1 MKRILLGIFV
11 LLFFVPAVLAQ
22 KRQITGTVVSSE
34 DGQPVIGVTVQD
46 KATGSYA
53 VSDLNGHYSIEVG
66 VNSETLVFMCISF
79 RNLEAA
85 ITGNVLHVEMQPD
98 VMALD
103 EIMVIAYGQGKKTSF
118 TGSAAVVKKEDL
130 ERIQTSNITQALQGL
145 STGVQVINSS
155 GQPGAS
161 ASILIRGIGSM
172 NASSTPLYVVDGAPY
187 SGYINAIAPSD
198 IESITVLKDA
208 SATALYGSRAAN
220 GVIMITTR
228 QGQRE
233 QGQISF
239 RSNVS
244 FSSLA
249 VDMPHQLTPQEFTEL
264 SWRGLY
270 YEAIDNGYTPE
281 NAALL
286 ATGNIVNELKINPW
300 NTGTP
305 VGTDGKLISGAQLLF
320 EGDWRNQLLQSRPR
334 QEYSIDFSG
343 RTEKTNYFFSAGYL
357 DDKGIFTTQQ
367 FNRITGR
374 ANVTTKVKKWF
385 ELGTNT
391 SFSHSLTEAP
401 AGESTIW
408 FLRTV
413 PSIYPIYEWDYNNNS
428 YKTDANGKKLYD
440 YGENRKGWMSWN
452 PLADAEYNKY
462 ITKVDNISTR
472 NYAEITFLPQLKFRT
487 NINLDYY
494 LSTYSGYTNP
504 TYGFMAGRGAA
515 SRTYTRNVSS
525 VWTNLLTYDK
535 TFNKHTV
542 GVLLGHE
549 AYQRKVNGFS
559 GAKEGF
565 PFGGLYELTSAATMT
580 DLTSYEDN
588 YHLLSWFS
596 RAEYDYDNKY
606 YISGSLRADGSSRFH
621 KNSRW
626 GTFWSVGAS
635 WRMSNESFLKDV
647 SWIDNLKLKAS
658 YGALGNDD
666 ISWYAYQ
673 GLYGSG
679 YDDFGKAGVMI
690 SRLPNETLKWETNL
704 QFNTGVDF
712 ALFNKLTGSVEYFI
726 RKSKDLLF
734 TMPMAPST
742 GFSGIDR
749 NIGDVENRG
758 VELQLNWRVIDAE
771 KFKWSM
777 DFNAT
782 HYKNTITKL
791 PQEEMNA
798 GVFKWREGQSR
809 YNFWG
814 AEWAGINP
822 ENGNDQWWRNVYETN
837 ADGEKV
843 VVERVLTEN
852 YNDVSGDEQKQYL
865 GDAIPKVF
873 GGWSNTFSFYGVDL
887 SFMIYYSLGGKL
899 YDSDYSQMIAY
910 REGFS
915 FHPDN
920 LNSWTEN
927 NKSSPFT
934 RFSKAY
940 SNSMGAYSSKFVFDN
955 TFVRL
960 RNISLGYTLPSSV
973 LKKMRF
979 SSFRVYVQGNN
990 LITLGS
996 AVRRGT
1002 DPEQSVSGTTVN
1014 RFPTTKSVTVG
1025 LQFSL

>member
-1 MKRILLGIFV
+1 MKRILLGILAFV
-11 LLFFVPAVLAQ
+11 FFVPGVLAQ
-22 KRQITGTVVSSE
+22 KRQITGTIVSSE

-46 KATGSYA
+46 KTTGTYA
-53 VSDLNGHYSIEVG
+53 VSDQNGIFSIEVG
-66 VNSETLVFMCISF
+66 STSETLVFMCISF
-79 RNLEAA
+79 RNLETT
-85 ITGNVLHVEMQPD
+85 ITGNVMNVTMQPD

-118 TGSAAVVKKEDL
+118 TGSASVVKKEDL
-130 ERIQTSNITQALQGL
+130 ERVKTSNITQALQGL

-172 NASSTPLYVVDGAPY
+172 NASSSPMYVVDGAPY
-187 SGYINAIAPSD
+187 NGYINAIAPSD
-198 IESITVLKDA
+198 IESLTVLKDA

-228 QGQRE
+228 KGQRE
-233 QGQISF
+233 KGQISF
-239 RSNVS
+239 RSSLS

-249 VDMPHQLTPQEFTEL
+249 VDMPHQLTPVEYTEL

-270 YEAIDNGYTPE
+270 YEALDNGYTAE

-286 ATGNIVNELKINPW
+286 ATNNLANELKLNPW
-300 NTGTP
+300 NTSKP
-305 VGTDGKLISGAQLLF
+305 VGTDGKLVSGTDLLF
-320 EGDWRNQLLQSRPR
+320 EGDWREALLQSRPR
-334 QEYSIDFSG
+334 QEYSLDFSG
-343 RTEKTNYFFSAGYL
+343 RTEKTNYFFSLGYL

-374 ANVTTKVKKWF
+374 SNVTTKVKNWL
-385 ELGTNT
+385 EVGTNT
-391 SFSHSLTEAP
+391 SFAHSLTDAP
-401 AGESTIW
+401 ATKNTIW

-413 PSIYPIYEWDYNNNS
+413 PSIYPIYEWDYATNT
-428 YKTDANGKKLYD
+428 YKTDADGNKIYD
-440 YGENRKGWMSWN
+440 YGNDRKSWIGWN
-452 PLADAEYNKY
+452 PLADAAYNQH
-462 ITKVDNISTR
+462 ITKVDNISSR
-472 NYAEITFLPQLKFRT
+472 NFAEVTFLPQLKFRT
-487 NINLDYY
+487 SISLDYY
-494 LSTYSGYTNP
+494 MSSYSGYTNP
-504 TYGFMAGRGAA
+504 TYGYMAGRGAA
-515 SRTYTRNVSS
+515 TKSATRNITT

-535 TFNKHTV
+535 TFGKHGV
-542 GVLLGHE
+542 GVLLGQE
-549 AYQRKVNGFS
+549 SYQRKVNGLS
-559 GAKEGF
+559 GSKEGF

-588 YHLLSWFS
+588 YRLMSWFS
-596 RAEYDYDNKY
+596 RAEYDFDNKY
-606 YISGSLRADGSSRFH
+606 YISGSLRTDGSSRFH

-635 WRMSNESFLKDV
+635 WRLSNENFLKGND
-647 SWIDNLKLKAS
+647 WIDNLKLKAS
-658 YGALGNDD
+658 YGAVGNDD

-673 GLYGSG
+673 GLYGTG

-690 SRLPNETLKWETNL
+690 QRLPNETLKWETNL
-704 QFNTGVDF
+704 QFNTGLDF
-712 ALFNKLTGSVEYFI
+712 ALFNRITGSFEYFM

-734 TMPMAPST
+734 TMPMASST
-742 GFSGIDR
+742 GFSGVDR
-749 NIGDVENRG
+749 NIGDVQNAG
-758 VELQLNWRVIDAE
+758 IELQLNLRVLDGE
-771 KFKWSM
+771 NFKWNM
-777 DFNAT
+777 DFNAS

-791 PQEEMNA
+791 PQKEMNS

-814 AEWAGINP
+814 AEWAGVNP
-822 ENGNDQWWRNVYETN
+822 ENGNDQWWKNVYETN

-843 VVERVLTEN
+843 VKERVLTEN
-852 YNDVSGDEQKQYL
+852 YNDVSGDDQKKYL
-865 GDAIPKVF
+865 GDAIPKLF
-873 GGWSNTFSFYGVDL
+873 GGWSNTFSFYGIDF
-887 SFMIYYSLGGKL
+887 SFMLYYSIGGKL
-899 YDSDYSQMIAY
+899 YDSDYAQMIAY

-915 FHPDN
+915 YHPDN
-920 LNSWTEN
+920 LDSWTEN
-927 NKSSPFT
+927 NKASAFT

-940 SNSMGAYSSKFVFDN
+940 SNSMGAYSSKFIFDN

-960 RNISLGYTLPSSV
+960 RNVSLGYTLPST
-973 LKKMRF
+973 LLRKMKF
-979 SSFRVYVQGNN
+979 SSFRVYVQGDN

-1002 DPEQSVSGTTVN
+1002 DPEQSISGTTVN